1 MKKTNNNS
9 PNENKVLFG
18 EIIQKALKNS
28 RISQAALSDM
38 LGVSRNTVNNWVAD
52 KYKPE
57 HELIVKLCDIL
68 GLTLNELYGKCGAD
82 DLSPAEKTIINNYR
96 LLSSTSQNAVVKI
109 VSDIL
114 DEELAA
120 EDKYLREH
128 FVILE
133 APKTKAAAGQP
144 PDKRRPQLEVAVAC
158 VLEIHKHIRCKRPGP
173 VKPIGVFNAKKPVSA
188 DKRKMGEQPKRR
200 CLRKDGNIDAAFSEL
215 LDESCD
221 KEAVAEHR
229 RRDQQRSLADL
240 RWARRIPR
248 LFQIKAFYL
257 AEPVG
262 KDPLAVEHPE
272 EVEEF
277 HSRFLKP
284 CRRCAASL

>member
-28 RISQAALSDM
+28 RISQIALSDM

-68 GLTLNELYGKCGAD
+68 GITLNELYGKCGAD

-133 APKTKAAAGQP
+133 APKTKAAAGQGYDFIDLP
-144 PDKRRPQLEVAVAC
+144 SDHVFIRRNDRNKKADAIIEVSGDSM
-158 VLEIHKHIRCKRPGP
+158 LP
-173 VKPIGVFNAKKPVSA
+173 VY
-188 DKRKMGEQPKRR
+188 
-200 CLRKDGNIDAAFSEL
+200 KDGDYVYVEYTECAYPGQDVVCSTANGGIIKRVTSDYKLESVNPELPFGEKGEADNIRIVGRVLGVVTSTDRPTESEL
-215 LDESCD
+215 ISLQELFADEL
-221 KEAVAEHR
+221 KK
-229 RRDQQRSLADL
+229 
-240 RWARRIPR
+240 
-248 LFQIKAFYL
+248 F
-257 AEPVG
+257 
-262 KDPLAVEHPE
+262 E
-272 EVEEF
+272 EEEG
-277 HSRFLKP
+277 
-284 CRRCAASL
+284 

>member
-1 MKKTNNNS
+1 
-9 PNENKVLFG
+9 
-18 EIIQKALKNS
+18 
-28 RISQAALSDM
+28 M

-133 APKTKAAAGQP
+133 APKTKAAAGQGYDFTDLP
-144 PDKRRPQLEVAVAC
+144 SDHVFIRRNDRNKKADAIIEVSGDSMLPVYEDGDFVYVKYTESAYPGQDVVCSTANGGIIKRLTSDYKLESVNPDLPFGEKGESDNIRIVGLVLGVVDSRDRPTEREL
-158 VLEIHKHIRCKRPGP
+158 I
-173 VKPIGVFNAKKPVSA
+173 S
-188 DKRKMGEQPKRR
+188 
-200 CLRKDGNIDAAFSEL
+200 LREL
-215 LDESCD
+215 FAEELQELDND
-221 KEAVAEHR
+221 
-229 RRDQQRSLADL
+229 D
-240 RWARRIPR
+240 
-248 LFQIKAFYL
+248 
-257 AEPVG
+257 
-262 KDPLAVEHPE
+262 
-272 EVEEF
+272 
-277 HSRFLKP
+277 
-284 CRRCAASL
+284 